1 MNIKTNP
8 FRQSTFL
15 RLSPQSVVVDK
26 TQKVIVE
33 KNVMPVNAFEAV
45 YAKDGSHLMISCN
58 RLIGRPIS
66 PECSWTTPSTTTTT
80 TTTTTP
86 PLPFL
91 INQGN
96 LREGEGGGGSIE
108 EHLPGKCSTVPSL
121 ISICILVF
129 QFAELLNKWN
139 NVPFNLNLHFSLQ
152 F

>member
-1 MNIKTNP
+1 MTIKTDL

-66 PECSWTTPSTTTTT
+66 PECTWTTPSTTTTT
-80 TTTTTP
+80 PTTAP
-86 PLPFL
+86 PPFL

-96 LREGEGGGGSIE
+96 LREGEGG
-108 EHLPGKCSTVPSL
+108 
-121 ISICILVF
+121 
-129 QFAELLNKWN
+129 
-139 NVPFNLNLHFSLQ
+139 
-152 F
+152 